1 VPGNSG
7 YGGQPSAASYSG
19 SASPSRAPVT
29 GTVFAQIGAGY
40 RDAWFTVTGGI
51 VGAMTFG
58 YLEPVLRPILLS
70 GGPGKPTFDQSTHVP
85 FWALALGMAALL
97 AAALGTGA
105 PAAVARRDRNRHR
118 WSCRISRSPLI
129 LGERTLIADL
139 ALKTRLPTISLFTLF
154 PKSGGPIAY
163 GPNLPDMYKRAAT
176 VVDRILK
183 GARVGEMPIER
194 PSRFDLVINLKTA
207 KALGVTKPPALLAR
221 ADEVIE

>member
-97 AAALGTGA
+97 AAALVAVERLQPWRDEIGTDIDGL
-105 PAAVARRDRNRHR
+105 AASAARRSSSESVRL
-118 WSCRISRSPLI
+118 SR
-129 LGERTLIADL
+129 TWH
-139 ALKTRLPTISLFTLF
+139 
-154 PKSGGPIAY
+154 
-163 GPNLPDMYKRAAT
+163 
-176 VVDRILK
+176 
-183 GARVGEMPIER
+183 
-194 PSRFDLVINLKTA
+194 
-207 KALGVTKPPALLAR
+207 
-221 ADEVIE
+221 